1 MNNKIKFRI
10 IPTGRTESN
19 TAIHI
24 WFLLKGNQ
32 DIINVQESTE
42 NENQMFI
49 EIEFHMNK
57 FEEMSRIVN
66 SLLELNLVRTEED

>member
-32 DIINVQESTE
+32 DIINIQESTE
-42 NENQMFI
+42 NI
-49 EIEFHMNK
+49 
-57 FEEMSRIVN
+57 
-66 SLLELNLVRTEED
+66 LEYHCDSDNIFCVLYNMIR